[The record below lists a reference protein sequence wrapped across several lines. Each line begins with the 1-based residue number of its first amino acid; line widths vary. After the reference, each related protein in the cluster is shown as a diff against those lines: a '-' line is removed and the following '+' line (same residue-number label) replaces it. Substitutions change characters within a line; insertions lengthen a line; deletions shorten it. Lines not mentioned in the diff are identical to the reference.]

1 MLNLRCKKRIE
12 AEKNSTKDV
21 SVLYKL
27 MSNAVYGKI
36 MEILG
41 SRIDVK
47 LVNNENDY
55 AKWT

>member
-1 MLNLRCKKRIE
+1 MLNIRCKKRIE
-12 AEKNSTKDV
+12 AEKNSTKDG

-27 MSNAVYGKI
+27 MSNGKI

-47 LVNNENDY
+47 LVTNENDY